1 MDYAIVC
8 LDGHLCRLQ
17 YCIPAS
23 WWYHRLVETGVL
35 SDRSS
40 SGGADKSVMPSAPIQ
55 DGARLVPNPTTGIVD
70 VVGVS
75 GDVQEVLVMD
85 MCIQQLVTYREAAR
99 FDVSSL
105 PSGVYIVR
113 VIAKEEN
120 SSEKVYYLKMVK
132 K

>member
-1 MDYAIVC
+1 
-8 LDGHLCRLQ
+8 
-17 YCIPAS
+17 
-23 WWYHRLVETGVL
+23 
-35 SDRSS
+35 
-40 SGGADKSVMPSAPIQ
+40 
-55 DGARLVPNPTTGIVD
+55 
-70 VVGVS
+70 
-75 GDVQEVLVMD
+75 MD